1 MAELVLTRRVLGS
14 LGIPR
19 VEWLEKLRLQ
29 TKSTKEYLFYDTSL
43 NNHIENAFQALALVR
58 VPERSKNRLRL
69 TRTLV

>member
-1 MAELVLTRRVLGS
+1 MVSFAPMAVLVLIRSVLGS

-58 VPERSKNRLRL
+58 VAE
-69 TRTLV
+69 